1 MDPTRIAEGLRS
13 WVLGHVVIPG
23 ALLLRGNVST
33 LVVVPGPT
41 RVGTD
46 GLDNFI
52 SRFELRKLS
61 QKLVHE

>member
-1 MDPTRIAEGLRS
+1 MDPTCIAEELHS
-13 WVLGHVVIPG
+13 WVLGHIVIPG
-23 ALLLRGNVST
+23 ALLLWGNVST
-33 LVVVPGPT
+33 LVVIPGPT
-41 RVGTD
+41 QVGTD